1 MIRRPTVV
9 YITIL
14 VAVLTVFL
22 YFNFRKEPASTES
35 TPEPATE
42 VTYLIQA
49 VEGTPT
55 SILVRAKSGE
65 TVELARNAEGAWAL
79 KQPLQAA
86 AEQGSSEAIASQ
98 VLAMRILEKIV
109 EIDLDLVGLTEPA
122 YILTVKFSDGTE
134 RSVHIGV
141 ITPSETGYYVQ
152 DLSGGNMAIISKS
165 SVDALIGLLNAP
177 PYLET
182 PTPSPVPSKTDSA
195 TATTSAKP

>member
-14 VAVLTVFL
+14 LAVVAVYL
-22 YFNFRKEPASTES
+22 YFNSREQPAGPEATPGPTTEVSYLFQAAEGSPASI
-35 TPEPATE
+35 
-42 VTYLIQA
+42 LI
-49 VEGTPT
+49 
-55 SILVRAKSGE
+55 RAKSGE

-98 VLAMRILEKIV
+98 VLAMRILEKID

-182 PTPSPVPSKTDSA
+182 PTPSPVPSKTDLA
-195 TATTSAKP
+195 TATTSAMP